1 MSELIGRKEA
11 ASILKCSPSTLSR
24 YVSTGKLSLSQ
35 NSNNRMLFD
44 KEKILDFI
52 KPSNNPRIRPNF
64 NQHAESGI
72 EKSAIAD
79 IVEKCRVNPRDS
91 ASADVQIGIYTE
103 KIRQLEIEM
112 KRISTNNP
120 YFINMRYTLLR
131 HVGERRRLLRYLESS
146 DYSRYRRATD
156 LMKSAHKTN

>member
-1 MSELIGRKEA
+1 MSELIGAKEA
-11 ASILKCSPSTLSR
+11 ASILKCAKSTLYEYIRTGRLIPSQK
-24 YVSTGKLSLSQ
+24 STD
-35 NSNNRMLFD
+35 RMLFD
-44 KEKILDFI
+44 KEKITSFI
-52 KPSNNPRIRPNF
+52 KPPNKPRSRPNF
-64 NQHAESGI
+64 NQHTESGI

-79 IVEKCRVNPRDS
+79 IVEKWRVNPRDS

-120 YFINMRYTLLR
+120 DFINMRYTLLR

>member
-1 MSELIGRKEA
+1 
-11 ASILKCSPSTLSR
+11 
-24 YVSTGKLSLSQ
+24 
-35 NSNNRMLFD
+35 MLFD
-44 KEKILDFI
+44 KEKIMDFI

-79 IVEKCRVNPRDS
+79 IVEKWRVNPRDS

-103 KIRQLEIEM
+103 KIRQVEIEI

-120 YFINMRYTLLR
+120 DFINMRYTLLR

-156 LMKSAHKTN
+156 LMKNAHKTN